1 MNQQQIESLLRILLA
16 AGGPVAGLLVNWG
29 VPSGQVN
36 NYLTVALLVLPPVLA
51 GVWGL
56 LRNTHQQTIAAAAS
70 VPGVSN
76 IAIAPDA
83 KDGAAAAAA
92 DPKLTNVNKAP

>member
-1 MNQQQIESLLRILLA
+1 MNQQQVESLLRILLA

-29 VPSGQVN
+29 VPTGQVN
-36 NYLTVALLVLPPVLA
+36 NYLTIALMVLPPLIS

-56 LRNTHQQTIAAAAS
+56 LRNTHKQTIADAAS
-70 VPGVSN
+70 VPGVSQVV
-76 IAIAPDA
+76 IAPTA

-92 DPKLTNVNKAP
+92 DPALPNVTKGP